1 MYERTTNPA
10 RTKGPQEIYSAAEAS
25 NSQGMGSH
33 GQRHRS
39 SPKAPDSSPNPLSL
53 EEGPGARS
61 PSVPGWQEAARR
73 SPDPEAG
80 EGESKAEGGFGP
92 SDPGVDAFKKR
103 DELGLANRSRG
114 TSYSPEQRQRI
125 IAEVQNLVQ
134 AGISRVQALKN
145 LGVCRSTYYG
155 WLRGKKG
162 KEAVSSPLQ
171 LTLVERQAVVDKKK
185 EEPQLSHRQISG
197 SLRPEGYWVSP
208 SSCYRLLKPLG
219 WISSSSLR
227 EAPWRMPRYEPFR
240 PNQIWGED
248 WTILSIDCLRH
259 YLLTIIDYF
268 SRYIVA
274 WGVVKTVTRLEVQ
287 NLLTLAYWSE
297 GIGPQDPKP
306 LLRADL
312 GSPNMAHS
320 TRRLIR
326 DLEMVLSPARSNRPT
341 DNGRQERW
349 YRTVKQEEI
358 YCYPTYSTVE
368 IARLSLGRY
377 IHYYNEQRP
386 HQALWNYPPGYVH
399 RLGNKSKLL
408 EHYKTRV
415 QVVKEQRLQ
424 INRSL
429 QKEAFMAVSN

>member
-1 MYERTTNPA
+1 MHERTTNPP
-10 RTKGPQEIYSAAEAS
+10 RTEGPQEIYPATEAS
-25 NSQGMGSH
+25 NSQGMGSL
-33 GQRHRS
+33 GQWNRS
-39 SPKAPDSSPNPLSL
+39 GSKAPDSSPDPLSL

-61 PSVPGWQEAARR
+61 PSVPERQEVPRR
-73 SPDPEAG
+73 SSGSQTG
-80 EGESKAEGGFGP
+80 EGEPEAEGGLGP

-103 DELGLANRSRG
+103 DELGLTNRSKG

-125 IAEVQNLVQ
+125 ITEVQNLVR
-134 AGISRVQALKN
+134 AGISKFQALKN
-145 LGVCRSTYYG
+145 LDVCRSTYYG
-155 WLRGKKG
+155 WLRGKKAKG
-162 KEAVSSPLQ
+162 TAPFTLELTPL
-171 LTLVERQAVVDKKK
+171 EKQAVVEKKK
-185 EEPQLSHRQISG
+185 LEPQLSHRQISG

-208 SSCYRLLKPLG
+208 SSCYRILKPLG

-248 WTILSIDCLRH
+248 WTILSIDSLRH

-274 WGVVKTVTRLEVQ
+274 WGVVKTVTGLEVQ
-287 NLLTLAYWSE
+287 NLLTLAYLSE
-297 GIGPQDPKP
+297 GIGPQGPKP

-326 DLEMVLSPARSNRPT
+326 DLEMVLSPARPNRPT

-358 YCYPTYSTVE
+358 YCYPTYPTVE
-368 IARLSLGRY
+368 IARFSLGRY

-399 RLGNKSKLL
+399 RLDNKSRLL

>member
-1 MYERTTNPA
+1 MHERTTNPP
-10 RTKGPQEIYSAAEAS
+10 RTEGPQKIYPPTEAS

-33 GQRHRS
+33 GQRYRS
-39 SPKAPDSSPNPLSL
+39 SPKEPDPSANPLSL

-61 PSVPGWQEAARR
+61 PSVPERQEAARR
-73 SPDPEAG
+73 SSGPQIG
-80 EGESKAEGGFGP
+80 EGEPEAEGGLGP

-103 DELGLANRSRG
+103 DELGLANHSKG
-114 TSYSPEQRQRI
+114 SSYSPEQRQRI
-125 IAEVQNLVQ
+125 ITEVQGLVQ
-134 AGISRVQALKN
+134 AGISKLPALKN

-155 WLRGKKG
+155 WLRGKKA
-162 KEAVSSPLQ
+162 KEAVPSARQ
-171 LTLVERQAVVDKKK
+171 LTPVEKQAVVEKKK
-185 EEPQLSHRQISG
+185 MEPQLSHRQISG

-208 SSCYRLLKPLG
+208 SSCYRILKPLG

-227 EAPWRMPRYEPFR
+227 EAPWRVPRYEPFR
-240 PNQIWGED
+240 SNQIWGED
-248 WTILSIDCLRH
+248 WTILSIDSIRH
-259 YLLTIIDYF
+259 YLLTLIDYF

-274 WGVVKTVTRLEVQ
+274 WGVVKTVTGLEVQ
-287 NLLTLAYWSE
+287 NLLTLAYLSE
-297 GIGPQDPKP
+297 GLGAQDPKP

-326 DLEMVLSPARSNRPT
+326 DLEMVLSPSRPNRPT

-358 YCYPTYSTVE
+358 YCYATYPTVE
-368 IARLSLGRY
+368 IARFSLGRY
-377 IHYYNEQRP
+377 IYYYNEQRP

-399 RLGNKSKLL
+399 RLANKSKLL
-408 EHYKTRV
+408 EQYQTRV
-415 QVVKEQRLQ
+415 QAVKEQRLQ

-429 QKEAFMAVSN
+429 QKGAFMTVSN